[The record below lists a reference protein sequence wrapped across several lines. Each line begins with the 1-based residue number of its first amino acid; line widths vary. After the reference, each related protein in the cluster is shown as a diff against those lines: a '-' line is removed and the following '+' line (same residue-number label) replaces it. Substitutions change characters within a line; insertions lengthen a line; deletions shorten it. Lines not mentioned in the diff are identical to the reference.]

1 MEFEGKEMLTGIS
14 VKARIIQQNENMCCA

>member
-14 VKARIIQQNENMCCA
+14 VKARIIQQNENNCCA